1 MFLCQVSVIKNVG
14 IMENMAEFC
23 RQYDANKHCVAL
35 KFVNVRSQ
43 HFVCKALDCL
53 EPKSIKMLIPP
64 LILNVNTI
72 SDVCFIIFLERGNV
86 LRVYWLRFISVAYNC
101 STSNTVCLK
110 LMIVQCSYSDF
121 VPSKL
126 LALREWSRWV

>member
-1 MFLCQVSVIKNVG
+1 MFLCQVSIIENVG

-23 RQYDANKHCVAL
+23 RQYYANKHCVAL
-35 KFVNVRSQ
+35 KFLNIQSL
-43 HFVCKALDCL
+43 HFVCKKLDCL
-53 EPKSIKMLIPP
+53 EPFFFSFFSFLV
-64 LILNVNTI
+64 LNVNTI

-86 LRVYWLRFISVAYNC
+86 LRVYWLRFISVAFNC

-126 LALREWSRWV
+126 LALREWSRWL